1 MIDFAWLASPDAW
14 LALITLTV
22 LEIVLGIDNI
32 IFISILTNKLPE
44 QIRGKA
50 RSSGIGLALVLRIA
64 MLLGITWIIQFQEPI
79 FTVFDTALSGR
90 DLILL
95 SGGLFLIFKST
106 REIHHKVS
114 PDDDSQYSEPGKTAR
129 KGLLYIIIQI
139 GILDIVFSFDSILTA
154 IGMVQELSIM
164 IMAVIVSLVVML
176 AFSGPIARLVETHP
190 TLQML
195 ALSFLILIGFVLI
208 ADGLHQHI
216 SKGYIYVAVVFSLT
230 VEVLNIQDS
239 KRKSA
244 QSQK

>member
-1 MIDFAWLASPDAW
+1 
-14 LALITLTV
+14 
-22 LEIVLGIDNI
+22 
-32 IFISILTNKLPE
+32 
-44 QIRGKA
+44 
-50 RSSGIGLALVLRIA
+50 

-79 FTVFDTALSGR
+79 FSVFDTALSGR

-114 PDDDSQYSEPGKTAR
+114 PDDDSQDSEPGKTAR
-129 KGLLYIIIQI
+129 KSLLYIIIQI

-164 IMAVIVSLVVML
+164 IMAVIISLVVML
-176 AFSGPIARLVETHP
+176 AFSGPIARLVETYP

-230 VEVLNIQDS
+230 VEVLNIQAS